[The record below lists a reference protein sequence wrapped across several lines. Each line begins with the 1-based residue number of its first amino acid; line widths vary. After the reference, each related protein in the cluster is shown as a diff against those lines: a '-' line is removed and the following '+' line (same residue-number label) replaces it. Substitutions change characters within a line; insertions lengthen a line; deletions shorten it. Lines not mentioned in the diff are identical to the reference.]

1 MAEKI
6 RPFLAINRQWMIK
19 RILVSYFRAKNTFA
33 NIDREVDAGRGV
45 TFDNILKLSDGL
57 FKAKEE
63 MHLLFQRARADGQPA
78 EHEKLEP
85 TGLEVDLINNV
96 GLLFHKAMVV
106 REQVYIL
113 EHYADE
119 SADRTLT
126 RADLDVYMGKMRNLF
141 NQGLEII
148 SGLLRD
154 YRDNEVL
161 LILHDHQCIV
171 SVLSSARNSM
181 PFSRVCMAMRST
193 APICWR
199 ESSASTAAGRRP
211 AGSACRRPCASIPKT
226 ARPKSCCSMMQISV
240 ALLGKKPYF

>member
-33 NIDREVDAGRGV
+33 NIDREVDSGREI
-45 TFDNILKLSDGL
+45 TFDKILNLSDVL

-63 MHLLFQRARADGQPA
+63 MHLLFQRARAG
-78 EHEKLEP
+78 EERVEYEKLEP

-96 GLLFHKAMVV
+96 GLLFHKVMVV

-126 RADLDVYMGKMRNLF
+126 RANLDVYMDKMRTLF
-141 NQGLEII
+141 NQGMEII
-148 SGLLRD
+148 AGLLYD

-161 LILHDHQCIV
+161 LYYMITNEHYIRFVFGMELD
-171 SVLSSARNSM
+171 VLLERMHGSEIDRAYLL
-181 PFSRVCMAMRST
+181 
-193 APICWR
+193 
-199 ESSASTAAGRRP
+199 AGRFCLDSGWEESGRKCLLE
-211 AGSACRRPCASIPKT
+211 ALRVNPKN
-226 ARPKSCCSMMQISV
+226 REVKN
-240 ALLGKKPYF
+240 LLQLNAN